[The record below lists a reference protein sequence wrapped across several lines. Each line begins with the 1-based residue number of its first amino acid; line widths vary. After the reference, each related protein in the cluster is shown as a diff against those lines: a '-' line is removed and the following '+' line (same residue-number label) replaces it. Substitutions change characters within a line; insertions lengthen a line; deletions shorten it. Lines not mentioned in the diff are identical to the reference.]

1 MTVYLGEQGVTG
13 DVRASLRTIAT
24 ELKKANR
31 LKALQM
37 RREFKD
43 DANEIKEIMEE
54 K

>member
-1 MTVYLGEQGVTG
+1 MTVFLEQAGVTA
-13 DVRASLRTIAT
+13 DIRESLRTIAT

-37 RREFKD
+37 RREFGD
-43 DANEIKEIMEE
+43 DAIEIREIMEE